1 MPSADRIRTAQADRD
16 SVFDNSVERASR
28 ERADS
33 GISLKRS
40 HKMGHGIFR
49 KGIHVVASTSFRAME
64 LAAYLLPV
72 GRRTGFK
79 REFDP
84 GSESTLAACLTH
96 ASRTRKGS
104 NP

>member
-40 HKMGHGIFR
+40 HKMGHSVFAR
-49 KGIHVVASTSFRAME
+49 RLEVVAR
-64 LAAYLLPV
+64 
-72 GRRTGFK
+72 
-79 REFDP
+79 D
-84 GSESTLAACLTH
+84 
-96 ASRTRKGS
+96 RKS
-104 NP
+104 VV